1 MVMSSIKHI
10 IVLAFAGVLAT
21 SGMYA
26 DGRKSA
32 PLVGSKIEV
41 DNLKVLHRGSTFV
54 VEMELVLD
62 GLEINSNDRII
73 LTPVVKNDTVT
84 QPMPPIVINGRKQQI
99 MYERHGYKEFIPETV
114 VARRKN
120 GSKQTVSYGTIL
132 NGEKW
137 MLNSNVVIEED
148 LCGCGDLLNQNEVV
162 IKRLREPIMVYIHP
176 QAEARKERR
185 EEGKAY
191 VDFPVDKIELYP
203 EYRKNPL
210 ELAKIVETIR
220 KVKDDSNTTITF
232 IGIHGFA
239 SPEGSYSHNT
249 YLAKNRAQ
257 TVTEYVK
264 QMSGLPDSLY
274 HVEYTTEDWEGLKT
288 FVKES
293 GLENKE
299 GILEIINAEYADLD
313 AKENDIRNR
322 YPSDYRFM
330 LQNWYP
336 ALRHSDYVV
345 KYSVRAFTAEE
356 ARKLLYTKPQQ
367 LSLEE
372 MFMVAQTYEPGSR
385 EFAEV
390 FEIAV
395 RMFPDD
401 TTANLNAAC
410 SRLAVKDTEG
420 ADRYLK
426 KAGDTPEA
434 IHARGVL
441 AMLEGRNDEARSL
454 FLKARDM
461 GLKEAGQNLK
471 LLEM

>member
-1 MVMSSIKHI
+1 MKRMKHI
-10 IVLAFAGVLAT
+10 IVFAIAGVMA
-21 SGMYA
+21 SGTMYA
-26 DGRKSA
+26 DGKKPA
-32 PLVGSKIEV
+32 PLVGDKITV
-41 DNLKVLHRGSTFV
+41 DNLKVLHRDSTFV

-62 GLEINSNDRII
+62 ELDMKSNNRII
-73 LTPVVKNDTVT
+73 LTPVVKNGTEE
-84 QPMPPIVINGRKQQI
+84 QPMPPVVINGRKQQI
-99 MYERHGYKEFIPETV
+99 MYERYGYKDFIPKTV

-120 GSKQTVSYGTIL
+120 GKQQTVRYGAIIS
-132 NGEKW
+132 GEKW
-137 MLNSNVVIEED
+137 MQNSNVVIEED

-162 IKRLREPIMVYIHP
+162 IKRLREPLMAYIHP

-185 EEGKAY
+185 EEGRAY
-191 VDFPVDKIELYP
+191 VDFPLDKIELYP

-220 KVKDDSNTTITF
+220 KVKDDANTSITY
-232 IGIHGFA
+232 IGIHGYA

-257 TVTEYVK
+257 TVTDYVK
-264 QMSGLPDSLY
+264 RMSGLPDSLY
-274 HVEYTTEDWEGLKT
+274 HVEYTTEDWEGLKA
-288 FVKES
+288 FVTES
-293 GLENKE
+293 GLEGKE
-299 GILEIINAEYADLD
+299 GILEIINTEYADLD
-313 AKENDIRNR
+313 AKERDIRSR
-322 YPSDYRFM
+322 YPSDYSFM
-330 LQNWYP
+330 LKNWYP

-345 KYSVRAFTAEE
+345 KYSVRAFTVEE
-356 ARKLLYTKPQQ
+356 AKQLLYTKPQQ

-372 MFMVAQTYEPGSR
+372 MFMVAQTYEPGSK

-420 ADRYLK
+420 AAAYLK

-434 IHARGVL
+434 IHAAGVL
-441 AMLEGRNDEARSL
+441 AMLEGRNDEAKAL
-454 FLKARDM
+454 FRKAKDL
-461 GLKEAGQNLK
+461 GVQQAGENLR